1 MAFQLKNFVSIVAGA
16 LNYVRGTTDLIT
28 DLQPGS
34 VSRTLI
40 EAPAQEVEELY
51 VQMFNGLLE
60 AIPVATYRSFNFT
73 LLGATYGSGLVTV
86 TTLKPLTQPMAIP
99 KGTIFTAKDGR
110 QYASTGDM
118 TWPITETTV
127 RVPVIAT
134 IPGFKGNAAVGEIVA
149 SQLFPSANFTISNT
163 EITGGADA
171 ETEAD
176 QAIRFASYIASLSRG
191 TYESLMYAL
200 TTAVIRDSNGV
211 MTEFVTR
218 RGYDYTLGFNH
229 LYIWSNLGA
238 PSTALLARAQEIITG
253 YQDPVTN
260 QRIPGYSAAGVRT
273 DVAAMSSRSV
283 PMTFLIG
290 MESGYTLTEAVKQA
304 IRNAYYS
311 LLASVQ
317 AGEVLRPN
325 DVKSAALQVAG
336 VSKVSVSMSSNIT
349 CGQNEI
355 LTSTDASV
363 IISELGAVV

>member
-1 MAFQLKNFVSIVAGA
+1 MFQIKNFVSIVAGA
-16 LNYVRGTTDLIT
+16 LNYVRGTTDKIT

-51 VQMFNGLLE
+51 IQMFNGLLE

-73 LLGATYGSGLVTV
+73 LLGASYGSGLVTV
-86 TTLKPLTQPMAIP
+86 TTLKPLTQPIAIP
-99 KGTIFTAKDGR
+99 KGTAFTAKDGR
-110 QYASTGDM
+110 QYLSTGAM
-118 TWPITETTV
+118 TWPVSETTV
-127 RVPVIAT
+127 RIPVMAT
-134 IPGFKGNAAVGEIVA
+134 VPGFKGNAAVGEINA
-149 SQLFPSANFTISNT
+149 SPFFNASDFSISNT
-163 EITGGADA
+163 EITGGSDA

-176 QAIRFASYIASLSRG
+176 RMVRFASYIASLSRG

-200 TTAVIRDSNGV
+200 TTAIIKDANGV
-211 MTEFVTR
+211 MVEFVTR

-238 PSTALLARAQEIITG
+238 PSAALLARAQEIITG
-253 YQDPVTN
+253 YQDPVTG

-273 DVAAMSSRSV
+273 DVAAMSSRTV

-290 MESGYTLTEAVKQA
+290 MEPGIQLTAEIKQA

-311 LLASVQ
+311 LLGSVQ
-317 AGEVLRPN
+317 AGQVLRPD

-336 VSKVSVSMSSNIT
+336 VQKVTVSMSSNIT
-349 CGQNEI
+349 CGQNEV
-355 LTSTDASV
+355 LTAEDDDV
-363 IISELGAVV
+363 IVSSLAVVLQ